1 MNLLTR
7 TAIPAL
13 VLTLWAGAAAADDR
27 HRDRHDGPGMGA
39 AHGMTD
45 MMMRMHGMM
54 DGGRGMGMM
63 NGAGMAGMGMMGPG
77 GMRGAGMMNMLD
89 QDGDGDVTPGEAR
102 AVLEGLLAEYDA
114 DGDGTLSID
123 EFETLHSALVRS
135 TMVDRFQHLDADGDG
150 EVTAEEITA
159 PADLMERMR
168 ANRARVSRSDGSGQ
182 DRTMPGRDRMRD
194 GAMDGGHPMR
204 DGQRS
209 MMDGNRSGMQG
220 GEGN

>member
-1 MNLLTR
+1 MNLFTR

-13 VLTLWAGAAAADDR
+13 VLTLWAGALAADDG

-39 AHGMTD
+39 GHGMMD

-63 NGAGMAGMGMMGPG
+63 GGAGMAGMGMMGPG

-89 QDGDGDVTPGEAR
+89 EDGDGDVTPGEAR

-168 ANRARVSRSDGSGQ
+168 ANRARVSRGDGAGQ

>member
-13 VLTLWAGAAAADDR
+13 VLTLWAGALAADDG

-63 NGAGMAGMGMMGPG
+63 GGAGMAGMGMMGPG

-89 QDGDGDVTPGEAR
+89 EDGDGDVTPGKAR

-168 ANRARVSRSDGSGQ
+168 ANRARVSRSDGAGQ
-182 DRTMPGRDRMRD
+182 DRTMPGRDR
-194 GAMDGGHPMR
+194 MR